1 MNTRLRTP
9 FPSLRAAFVIGRA
22 AFVVAVG
29 LTAGLA
35 IAPDALAGRLVF
47 KEEVIEGE
55 VQKPEVTVFLTRQNL
70 NDRYQ
75 LELQESFLPKI
86 IEAVRHTPF

>member
-1 MNTRLRTP
+1 MKTL
-9 FPSLRAAFVIGRA
+9 LRAALLVTFATVIGS
-22 AFVVAVG
+22 V
-29 LTAGLA
+29 LA
-35 IAPDALAGRLVF
+35 PPALAGRLVF

-55 VQKPEVTVFLTRQNL
+55 VQHPEVTVFLTRQNL

-86 IEAVRHTPF
+86 VDAVHHPPF